1 VARVRRGVGDIA
13 NSAGKGARPPDQE
26 EHRHPKGGKPE
37 NRMDQLPDGAQ
48 EEHEPNW
55 HKEGRKA
62 PPGWKPSG
70 DTFVEE

>member
-1 VARVRRGVGDIA
+1 MPEPQDDRTPASVEKRFTDLLD
-13 NSAGKGARPPDQE
+13 KE